1 MKKRSLFLSATLG
14 VALTLMAA
22 SPSGLAL
29 EGTGQPRVS
38 SDGTSLPT
46 FTGFPQSVFNTADGR
61 SATLPVRVPG
71 IADTSKGSTQRP
83 GLWKAAAAGEL
94 RGLMTSCASWTNAKK
109 FHSGIYSIPTSGQG
123 GRYTQLTNDDQSI
136 FGGAMPVYTPN
147 GYFISVSMSFWGI
160 EISREYKILNPEDWS
175 VIQTYPGDMTTAF
188 SVLAYDDYTDNVA
201 VLYKQGTECGFG
213 YFDIFTGRL
222 TKKKVYPEGTPDWK
236 AMAFGKDGKLFAFNT
251 TGDLLKVDSRTGEFS
266 KVGNIGF
273 ELNYSGGAAYDR
285 VSDTFYMVVHGN
297 NTGGGLYSVDTETA
311 NLTQIYPFNDEEV
324 FYGLYFTNESA
335 DDKAPAAVNGLQV
348 NRDKGSLT
356 VDVDFT
362 MPSTTFDGSAASG
375 SITYKVYL
383 NGEEKAS
390 GNSQYGKS
398 ESVKVTAPED
408 GYYSVCVVAFNSEG
422 KGEPTIE
429 KAFIGYDSPLPV
441 TDVTMTYDGSKFDV
455 SWEKPLGDFGGYI
468 DYSQVTY
475 TVTRMPDNVVV
486 ADGISETSC
495 IDNYAI
501 PSGSKSYYFNVA
513 ANYRGQTTAPTSS
526 NSEIL
531 GFITPPYR
539 EGFDTQD
546 DFNAWTR
553 FSRDGDMI
561 NWDWHPS
568 DFYVCATTFWKEN
581 TDAWLI
587 SPEIKVEAGKTY
599 QISIDVA
606 SREPGRTENFR
617 LWVGDKCEPES
628 MTAKVIEHEDYDH
641 PDFHTLTGD
650 YTATK
655 SGTIYIGLE
664 AYNKNGVMGNTVKA
678 DNLYV
683 SGAISPDAPDA
694 VTDLEIKA
702 ADYGKLEA
710 RISFKAPA
718 KTVAGK
724 SLSSIDNIKVYR
736 NGTEIE
742 TLKATPGQTVS
753 YTDANKDGG
762 IKNGNNIYDFVAFNS
777 VGSGRNLSKTAYI
790 GFATPVTT
798 AAVRSVK
805 GTRPNIV
812 EVSWDAVTT
821 DVNGNLLPTTGVTYT
836 LARLDLSGK
845 TEIIYTGTDL
855 SYTDTPC
862 EEDSEQAFYY
872 YGVVA
877 SIGEFNS
884 AAKGGPVLAVGKPYA
899 MPWGESFA
907 DKTISSICVTTSG
920 SQNYGWSI
928 YSDADVIGMTS
939 SDGDN
944 GMAIM
949 ASNTEET
956 GISSDIGFGYVD
968 LSAAKSPCLLF
979 DFYGYNSKNTI
990 SVLINEGQRFKE
1002 SETFTL
1008 KTGAF
1013 WTRKAIDL
1021 KEYAGNVV
1029 QVAFRGTINDNP
1041 LIAIDNI
1048 RIADVNGD
1056 DLKAISLNAPRKA
1069 EANVDVPVTFTYSNE
1084 GLNDAKDYTVRLL
1097 RDGVEVENVK
1107 GEELEPGEKAEIV
1120 FKTRL
1125 SVMDRDDVVYNAI
1138 IDYDA
1143 DADKGNNEAECVIG
1157 VDLPDYP
1164 VVGALTVRRDD
1175 NENVVAEWNDP
1186 DLSQAPYEVTV
1197 DGAEDYP
1204 AYSIGLPHST
1214 VSGDNLGEWT
1224 VIDGDGIKTY
1234 SHKNVDY
1241 PNEGEAMA
1249 WMAFNNVECGL
1260 GDSFPVYDG
1269 KQQFVCFVAG
1279 EGQTD
1284 DWLIS
1289 PELQGCAQT
1298 ISFMAL
1304 TVDLGLGSDQF
1315 EIWYST
1321 TGKER
1326 DDFKKLEGAQTV
1338 PSDWTSYGFDLPE
1351 GAKYFAIRC
1360 VSTGT
1365 YALAVD
1371 NIRFIKADASRISLA
1386 VNGYNIYRNSQRIN
1400 AEPVVENTYLDKDP
1414 EARKAGK
1421 YEVTV
1426 VYDRGE
1432 SAPCEAA
1439 SISAASGISDLGG
1452 GVKVSVERGALVVTG
1467 AEGQRLTVC
1476 SASGL
1481 VMADIEVS
1489 SVERIPLAKGVY
1501 TLRVGNRTVKVM
1513 I

>member
-46 FTGFPQSVFNTADGR
+46 FTAFPQSVFSITGGQ
-61 SATLPVRVPG
+61 SSTLPVRVPG
-71 IADTSKGSTQRP
+71 IAHTSNGTAHRP

-94 RGLMTSCASWTNAKK
+94 RGLLTSTNSWINNYK
-109 FHSGIYSIPTSGQG
+109 FHSGIYTIPTSGSG
-123 GRYTQLTNDDQSI
+123 GDYTQLTPDNQSI
-136 FGGAMPVYTPN
+136 FGGSMPVYTPK
-147 GYFISVSMSFWGI
+147 GYLLAISQTFWGM
-160 EISREYKILNPEDWS
+160 ELSRTYEVLNPENWS
-175 VIQTYPGDMTTAF
+175 VIKTYPGDTSTSFNA
-188 SVLAYDDYTDNVA
+188 LAYNEYIDDVNVF
-201 VLYKQGTECGFG
+201 YNQGSECGFG
-213 YFDIFTGRL
+213 MLDIFTGRL
-222 TKKKVYPEGTPDWK
+222 TKIRVYPEGTHQWQ
-236 AMAFGKDGKLFAFNT
+236 AMAFGKDGILFAVDAM
-251 TGDLLKVDSRTGEFS
+251 GDLLKVDSNTGEFT

-273 ELNYSGGAAYDR
+273 ELQYSGGAAYDR
-285 VSDTFYMVVHGN
+285 VSDTFYMVVHGMDSN
-297 NTGGGLYSVDTETA
+297 CGLYSVDINDA
-311 NLTQIYPFNDEEV
+311 KLTQIYPFYDEEQ
-324 FYGLYFTNESA
+324 FRGLYFTNEQA
-335 DDKAPAAVNGLQV
+335 DDKAPAAVSGLQV

-362 MPSTTFDGSAASG
+362 MPSTTFDGNEASG
-375 SITYKVYL
+375 ITTYKVYL

-398 ESVKVTAPED
+398 ESVKVTASGD
-408 GYYSVCVVAFNSEG
+408 GYYSVCVIAFNDQG
-422 KGEPTIE
+422 KGEPMIE
-429 KAFIGYDSPLPV
+429 KIFIGNDSLLPV
-441 TDVTMTYDGSKFDV
+441 TDVRMTYDGSKFDV
-455 SWEKPLGDFGGYI
+455 SWEKAIGEFGGYV

-475 TVTRMPDNVVV
+475 IVTRMPDNLVV

-501 PSGSKSYYFNVA
+501 PSGSKSYYFNVV

-546 DFNAWTR
+546 DFKAWTR
-553 FSRDGDMI
+553 ISRDSHMAC
-561 NWDWHPS
+561 WDWHPTE
-568 DFYVCATTFWKEN
+568 FYICASTFWTGD
-581 TDAWLI
+581 TDDWLI
-587 SPEIKVEAGKTY
+587 SPEISVEGGKTY
-599 QISIDVA
+599 QISIDLA
-606 SREPGRTENFR
+606 SREPGVTENFR
-617 LWVGDKCEPES
+617 LWIGDKCEPES
-628 MTAKVIEHEDYDH
+628 MTVKVIEHEDFEH
-641 PDFHTLTGD
+641 LDFHTLTGD
-650 YTATK
+650 YTANK
-655 SGTIYIGLE
+655 SGKIYIGLE
-664 AYNKNGVMGNTVKA
+664 AYNKNGVKGNTVFA
-678 DNLYV
+678 DNLYI
-683 SGAISPDAPDA
+683 SSAISPDAPDT

-710 RISFKAPA
+710 NISFKAPA
-718 KTVAGK
+718 KTIGGQ
-724 SLSSIDNIKVYR
+724 SLSSIDNIKVHR
-736 NGTEIE
+736 NGKEIKSM
-742 TLKATPGQTVS
+742 TATPGQAISFIDT
-753 YTDANKDGG
+753 NEDGG
-762 IKNGNNIYDFVAFNS
+762 MINGINS
-777 VGSGRNLSKTAYI
+777 YEFLAMNYAGSGWSKIVSSYI
-790 GFATPVTT
+790 GYASPVKTKELRI
-798 AAVRSVK
+798 AK
-805 GTRPNIV
+805 GDKPNKV
-812 EVSWDAVTT
+812 DVSWDAVTT
-821 DVNGNLLPTTGVTYT
+821 DVNGNNLPLEGLTYT
-836 LARLDLSGK
+836 LYR
-845 TEIIYTGTDL
+845 
-855 SYTDTPC
+855 
-862 EEDSEQAFYY
+862 
-872 YGVVA
+872 
-877 SIGEFNS
+877 FNS
-884 AAKGGPVLAVGKPYA
+884 ANEYTAVYIGSDLRYTDEACTENADQTFVYYGLSATIGEYAGELAGSMFTAVGKPYA
-899 MPWGESFA
+899 MPWSESFTG
-907 DKTISSICVTTSG
+907 KGLSSICGVS
-920 SQNYGWSI
+920 SPSESYGWGV
-928 YSDADVIGMTS
+928 YGDADVIGMSS
-939 SDGDN
+939 SDSDD

-949 ASNTEET
+949 ASESDET
-956 GISSDIGFGYVD
+956 GVSADIIFGFID
-968 LSAAKSPCLLF
+968 LGTAKNPCLLF
-979 DFYGYNSKNTI
+979 DFYGYNSKNSIT
-990 SVLINEGQRFKE
+990 VLVNDGQGFKE
-1002 SETFTL
+1002 AETFNL
-1008 KTGAF
+1008 KAGAF
-1013 WTRKAIDL
+1013 WTRKAVKL
-1021 KEYAGNVV
+1021 KEYIGKAV
-1029 QVAFRGTINDNP
+1029 QIAFRGTINDNP
-1041 LIAIDNI
+1041 LIAIDAI
-1048 RIADVNGD
+1048 RVADVYAD

-1069 EANVDVPVTFTYSNE
+1069 EANVEVPVTLTYSNE

-1107 GEELEPGEKAEIV
+1107 GEELESGEKAEIA
-1120 FKTRL
+1120 FKTLL
-1125 SVMDRDDVVYNAI
+1125 SVTDRDDVVYTAI

-1164 VVGALTVRRDD
+1164 VAGGLTLRRDD

-1234 SHKNVDY
+1234 SLKNVDY

-1326 DDFKKLEGAQTV
+1326 DDFKKLEAAQTV
-1338 PSDWTSYGFDLPE
+1338 PSDWTPYGFDLPE

-1371 NIRFIKADASRISLA
+1371 NIRFIKAGASRMSLA
-1386 VNGYNIYRNSQRIN
+1386 VNGYNIYRNSKRIN

-1481 VMADIEVS
+1481 VMTDIEAS
-1489 SVERIPLAKGVY
+1489 SEERVPLAKGVY